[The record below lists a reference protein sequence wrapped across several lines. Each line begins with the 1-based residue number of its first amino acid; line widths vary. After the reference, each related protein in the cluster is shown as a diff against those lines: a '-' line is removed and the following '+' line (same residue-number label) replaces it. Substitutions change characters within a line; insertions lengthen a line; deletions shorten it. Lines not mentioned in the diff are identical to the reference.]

1 MKMIAVMRVTRLL
14 LIQPRKRAY
23 ALRTDVSAMANGRKC
38 KWRRS
43 GSRWIA
49 LRGRLK
55 CWRGS
60 RWASRT
66 VLFCGLGKTI
76 LHRTLYKTRALICSP
91 MALLGQGEY
100 TLADKSIEPE
110 WQRR

>member
-1 MKMIAVMRVTRLL
+1 MRTIAVMKMMRWL
-14 LIQPRKRAY
+14 LIRPQKRAY
-23 ALRTDVSAMANGRKC
+23 ALRTGVSAMASGRKC
-38 KWRRS
+38 KWRRF

-55 CWRGS
+55 SWRGS

-76 LHRTLYKTRALICSP
+76 LHRAIYTTGAFNYSPWLYYD
-91 MALLGQGEY
+91 GEIPQH
-100 TLADKSIEPE
+100 TPL
-110 WQRR
+110 R